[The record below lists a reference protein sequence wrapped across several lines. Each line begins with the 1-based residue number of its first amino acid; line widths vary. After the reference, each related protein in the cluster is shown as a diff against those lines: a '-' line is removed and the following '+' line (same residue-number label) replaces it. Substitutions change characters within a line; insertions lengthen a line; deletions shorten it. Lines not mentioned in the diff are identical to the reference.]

1 VTEQHADAKA
11 DARVEMTADGRVMT
25 IWINRPEARN
35 ALSDDFRTG
44 CLAALEAAG
53 RDDRVRAVVIRG
65 AGGHFSAGGD
75 VKRMGTRSPA
85 QGTTRLMRAR
95 TLIENIQSLDKP
107 VIAAVEGYAVGAGWG
122 LALACDLVVASE
134 SARFQM
140 AFVRRGLA
148 PDSAVSFFLTRQVG
162 LYRTKDLL
170 MSGRMIDAQEA
181 LGMGLVSRVWAPQE
195 FDAELDKLVGDLAAG
210 PTVAQAL
217 AKRVTWRATHLDFAT
232 VWDFESLASAVSST
246 TKDHA
251 EARNAWLNKQEP
263 VFEGE

>member
-1 VTEQHADAKA
+1 
-11 DARVEMTADGRVMT
+11 MT

-35 ALSDDFRTG
+35 ALSDGFRTG
-44 CLAALEAAG
+44 CTAALETAR
-53 RDDRVRAVVIRG
+53 RDDGIRAVIIRG

-75 VKRMGTRSPA
+75 VKRMGSRTPA
-85 QGTTRLMRAR
+85 QSSSRLMAARA
-95 TLIENIQSLDKP
+95 LIDSIQSLDKP

-122 LALACDLVVASE
+122 LALACDIVVASE
-134 SARFQM
+134 TAKFQM

-162 LYRTKDLL
+162 LYRTKDIL
-170 MSGRMIDAQEA
+170 MSGRMLDAEEA
-181 LGMGLVSRVWAPQE
+181 LGMGLVSRVWPAAD
-195 FDAELDKLVGDLAAG
+195 FDGELTKLADEVAAG

-217 AKRVTWRATHLDFAT
+217 AKRVTWRATHLDFNT
-232 VWDFESLASAVSST
+232 VWDFESLASAVSGT

-263 VFEGE
+263 VFRGE